1 MKYSR
6 LGDTG
11 LIVSR
16 LSLGTM
22 TFTNGNKMFPTV
34 YKVDAGMAG
43 ELVAAA
49 FDAGINFFDTANMYA
64 GGESETLLGA
74 ALKGRRN
81 DAVLA
86 TKGGLRMGADI
97 NDARL
102 SRRNLISAVDQ
113 SLARLGTDWIDLY
126 ILHCEDPY
134 TPLEE
139 TLRALDDIVKSG
151 KVRYIGFSN
160 WSAWRAAAAIEF
172 QKANGLAQFCNGQ
185 YYYSLVGRD
194 VERDVLPMARH
205 MGIGV
210 TVWSPLAAGF
220 LTGKYTSE
228 TMNDPDNRY
237 SGGSMLPFDMD
248 QGYALVDQMRGIA
261 EAHDATIAQI
271 ALAWLLSRDPVS
283 SVIVGASS
291 LAQLTSNLAS
301 VDVELTQADVALLDG
316 ATPLPLVYPNWYID
330 GFMDQATLAAV
341 GPA

>member
-160 WSAWRAAAAIEF
+160 WSARRAAAAIEF
-172 QKANGLAQFCNGQ
+172 QKANGLARFCNGQ

-210 TVWSPLAAGF
+210 TV
-220 LTGKYTSE
+220 
-228 TMNDPDNRY
+228 
-237 SGGSMLPFDMD
+237 
-248 QGYALVDQMRGIA
+248 
-261 EAHDATIAQI
+261 
-271 ALAWLLSRDPVS
+271 
-283 SVIVGASS
+283 
-291 LAQLTSNLAS
+291 
-301 VDVELTQADVALLDG
+301 
-316 ATPLPLVYPNWYID
+316 
-330 GFMDQATLAAV
+330 
-341 GPA
+341 